1 VRPSTE
7 EALVFFDFSLLRP
20 RLLALLAAT
29 ALSISLAACGDDD
42 DEGGEGEAQTLRI
55 TVADK
60 GKGQSTLE
68 APTSAEPGPVEIT
81 LENRGKRLHDAQLF
95 RVAGGQTAAQTIG
108 ALGRALQAGAPLPD
122 WLTYAGGVQAT
133 EAGASQTVTQALEP
147 GTYYIGDIEGTSGP
161 PEPSTVPKIVVSGEA
176 ADSELPESEST
187 VRAFEYGFEAQGLTA
202 GRNQVLFENAGAEP
216 HHLEAFP
223 LLAGRTIEDVKAFVK
238 TEKGKP
244 PVDFEQETVTT
255 ILEGGTSQL
264 VTLDLEPGR
273 YALLCFV
280 SDRQGGPPHAVKG
293 MVSEGEVE

>member
-1 VRPSTE
+1 MKVSFGRILVLLLGLG
-7 EALVFFDFSLLRP
+7 ALGP
-20 RLLALLAAT
+20 
-29 ALSISLAACGDDD
+29 AACGDDD
-42 DEGGEGEAQTLRI
+42 DDGGGEGEAQALRI

-60 GKGQSTLE
+60 GKGQSTLV
-68 APTSAEPGPVEIT
+68 APTSAEPGLVEIT

-95 RVAGGQTAAQTIG
+95 RVAGGQTAAETIG
-108 ALGRALQAGAPLPD
+108 ALGRVLQAGAPLPD

-133 EAGASQTVTQALEP
+133 EAGASQTVTQALDP

-161 PEPSTVPKIVVSGEA
+161 PEPSTVPQIVVSGEA
-176 ADSELPESEST
+176 GDSELPESEST
-187 VRAFEYGFEAQGLTA
+187 VRAFEYGFEAEGLTA
-202 GRNQVLFENAGAEP
+202 GRNQVLFENTGGEP

-223 LLAGRTIEDVKAFVK
+223 LLEGSTIADVKAFVK

-244 PVDFEQETVTT
+244 PVNLDQETVTT

-273 YALLCFV
+273 YALLCFI

-293 MVSEGEVE
+293 MVSEANVE